1 MWEADKIIY
10 KDEGDFIAAYI
21 GDTLMW
27 KISLKSGLKI
37 CISSVEEGATPTWN
51 GQTLTLGW
59 NTLDLSRIVG
69 TYFRP
74 SLISINGVVISD
86 VSFEDWN
93 TDKISDL
100 NSLMQGLN
108 LNRLNF
114 VGANFDNIEQFI
126 LSTLSSEMYINII
139 EGDLDL
145 PKCTTMNSC
154 FFQLNCPNFNVNTI
168 NAPLLRDCTN
178 MFRNTTITK
187 VPQIISSS
195 IINVT
200 NMFYNS
206 TVEEI
211 PIMDFTNVTAA
222 TYTFAYCKS
231 LTTIGGLVGLK
242 VNVSFEDSPL
252 SLESMINLAN
262 TIGDD
267 GATITISSYTNSII
281 TDEIIAMFTQKGW
294 IIKNSI
300 I

>member
-27 KISLKSGLKI
+27 EISLKSGLKI
-37 CISSVEEGATPTWN
+37 YISSIEEGVTPTCN

-59 NTLDLSRIVG
+59 NTLDLSRIITG
-69 TYFRP
+69 RYFTP
-74 SLISINGVVISD
+74 PLISINGVVISD

-100 NSLMQGLN
+100 HSLMRGLN

-114 VGANFDNIEQFI
+114 VGANFGNIERFI
-126 LSTLSSEMYINII
+126 LSQLSSEMYINII

-178 MFRNTTITK
+178 MFKNTTITK
-187 VPQIISSS
+187 VPQIISSN
-195 IINVT
+195 IIYVT
-200 NMFYNS
+200 SMFSNS

-222 TYTFAYCKS
+222 TATFEYCKS

-242 VNVSFEDSPL
+242 VNVSFAYSPL
-252 SLESMINLAN
+252 SLESMINIAN

-281 TDEIIAMFTQKGW
+281 TDEIRAMFTQKGW
-294 IIKNSI
+294 TIMT
-300 I
+300 